1 MSVGELV
8 LKEIVRLANAAV
20 IDRQSGLARDL
31 ARVGD
36 RVRDWRAVR
45 RSVRLSAS
53 GHRRGAARQLWLGVT
68 CRPSIGQYPCI
79 TAKMYAVL
87 TPNSSIPSTASRAPI
102 TCQCR
107 SSVSPDAPRVLI
119 ESREKSKA
127 SLGES
132 RAPSQKY
139 AAAQIPHSIPCTRAN
154 SSPIPPIIQIRIAI
168 RFDTSRPSLSNRTRI
183 FISVKANIT
192 TAAAWI
198 AIVNTISDKPQS
210 QLGWSNIVIRRAP
223 QKSFTAGQTGFPD
236 PGLRLAH
243 SGYDAPLLTIEPPA
257 SAAPARQ
264 QVEQAALP
272 CLSQRPCHLRFPLFL
287 SADRSAICPVFSPS
301 AGLPGSV

>member
-1 MSVGELV
+1 
-8 LKEIVRLANAAV
+8 
-20 IDRQSGLARDL
+20 
-31 ARVGD
+31 
-36 RVRDWRAVR
+36 
-45 RSVRLSAS
+45 
-53 GHRRGAARQLWLGVT
+53 
-68 CRPSIGQYPCI
+68 
-79 TAKMYAVL
+79 
-87 TPNSSIPSTASRAPI
+87 
-102 TCQCR
+102 
-107 SSVSPDAPRVLI
+107 
-119 ESREKSKA
+119 
-127 SLGES
+127 

-198 AIVNTISDKPQS
+198 AIVNTMSDKPQS

-272 CLSQRPCHLRFPLFL
+272 CLSQRPCHLRFRCPERRPARGL
-287 SADRSAICPVFSPS
+287 SDIVPRCSFAGLDPELGSQKREQSRGESCRIACSRDWSRSPS
-301 AGLPGSV
+301 TRPRW